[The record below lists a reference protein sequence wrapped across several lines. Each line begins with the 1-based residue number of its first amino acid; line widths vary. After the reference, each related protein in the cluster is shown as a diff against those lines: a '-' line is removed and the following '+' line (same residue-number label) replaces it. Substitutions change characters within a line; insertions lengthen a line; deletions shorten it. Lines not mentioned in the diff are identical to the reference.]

1 MGTPCHS
8 VLDTESIFI
17 TAIYRRT
24 AVGGLRGRHCERRA
38 ATRGNPDT
46 HPAPSHFRFLIF
58 PCLEKNM
65 SVCIIHLMSNEPNT
79 CRKYLLPKLVDAY
92 WDNKPHSFTEQR
104 NLQKKKAAA
113 LVATLVYIRNGS
125 KFIEQ
130 FEQKN
135 TCPPSVWRNQ

>member
-1 MGTPCHS
+1 
-8 VLDTESIFI
+8 
-17 TAIYRRT
+17 
-24 AVGGLRGRHCERRA
+24 
-38 ATRGNPDT
+38 
-46 HPAPSHFRFLIF
+46 
-58 PCLEKNM
+58 
-65 SVCIIHLMSNEPNT
+65 MSNEPDT

-104 NLQKKKAAA
+104 NLQKKKVAA

-130 FEQKN
+130 FEQNN